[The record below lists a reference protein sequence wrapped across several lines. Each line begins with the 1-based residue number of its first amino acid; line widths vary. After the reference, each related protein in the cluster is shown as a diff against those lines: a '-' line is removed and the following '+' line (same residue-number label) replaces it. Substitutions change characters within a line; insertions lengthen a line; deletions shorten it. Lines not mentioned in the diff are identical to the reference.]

1 MDGRKR
7 VVKMIVVLSGS
18 FPGKIYAGK
27 DKFAMFDKSKDIEQ
41 FE

>member
-7 VVKMIVVLSGS
+7 VVKIIVLSGS

>member
-7 VVKMIVVLSGS
+7 VVKIIVLSGS
-18 FPGKIYAGK
+18 FSGKIFASKGE
-27 DKFAMFDKSKDIEQ
+27 FAMFDKSKDIEQ